1 MTVVMNKRVFVA
13 LLRGINVGGKNK
25 LSSEELVGLFEE
37 VGCDRVRTYIQSGN
51 VVYRAGS
58 HLTKA
63 VPAAVVAAIERDYGF
78 SVPVVTR
85 TAAELAAVVAAEL
98 AAVVE
103 ENPFVVGGEDPKTL
117 HVAFLADRPSVT
129 QVSQLDPSLSP
140 GDQFV
145 VSGREVYL
153 HCPNG
158 LARTKFT
165 NAYLDSTLG
174 TVSTMRNWKTVNVL
188 AQWSAEAR

>member
-85 TAAELAAVVAAEL
+85 TAAELAAVV
-98 AAVVE
+98 E

-158 LARTKFT
+158 LARTKLT

>member
-1 MTVVMNKRVFVA
+1 MTVVMDKRVFVA

-25 LSSEELVGLFEE
+25 LPSEELVGLFEE

-63 VPAAVVAAIERDYGF
+63 VPAAVAAAIERDYGF

-85 TAAELAAVVAAEL
+85 TAAELAAVV
-98 AAVVE
+98 E
-103 ENPFVVGGEDPKTL
+103 ENPFVVGGEDPTTL
-117 HVAFLADRPSVT
+117 HVAFLADKPSVT
-129 QVSQLDPSLSP
+129 QVSKLDPSLSP

-158 LARTKFT
+158 LARTKLT